1 MKGYTGTCDLAEVLN
16 EVSLRLPLVNPLRLW
31 RRQGGGVKGDGG
43 VGLAHTKKNVIR
55 ALITLNNIILRG
67 SSGF

>member
-16 EVSLRLPLVNPLRLW
+16 EVFLRLPLVNPLRHW
-31 RRQGGGVKGDGG
+31 RTQGEGVKEVDGG
-43 VGLAHTKKNVIR
+43 VGLVQKNVIR
-55 ALITLNNIILRG
+55 ALIILNNIILQG